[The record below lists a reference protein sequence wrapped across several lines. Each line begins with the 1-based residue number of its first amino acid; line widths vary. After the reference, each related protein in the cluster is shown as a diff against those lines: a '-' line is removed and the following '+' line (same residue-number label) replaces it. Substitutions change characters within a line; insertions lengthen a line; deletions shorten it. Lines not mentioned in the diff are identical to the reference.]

1 MFGLQMGVPPVPYL
15 IFHLQM
21 PCFHLKVSI
30 FRSPS
35 ICGSLEYR
43 HLPLVKMQKN
53 HNTSVPWNHSSS
65 LSPIDSLPRLNSLG
79 ALPISGT
86 DIGKRLQSLVGIN
99 SSADQNLLEEVL
111 AINWNDSFKSLSSKE
126 IKERKRRE
134 KIGLA
139 NKGKVPWNKGRK
151 HSAETRARI
160 KQRTIEALNN
170 PKVRKKMVEHPRA
183 HSDQVKAKI
192 GSSLKRV
199 WSKRL
204 KWKQSRD
211 NFFHSW
217 AETIAEAA
225 KTGGHGQEE
234 LDWDSYDKIKQ
245 EIVDKQ
251 FRLAEEKIKA
261 KELAKMEKAA
271 QVMVKRMEKLAHK
284 RKLHEERIK
293 EKKEQAKIKRKL
305 NQAKKDL
312 TKKLRLQ
319 QKLSQIRQKISLNGQ
334 LSSRRDGVTLHIPAW
349 EKLDLELLKG
359 EGLPKEV
366 SFADQIKAAKTKK
379 VEFSTTKSL
388 AASSI
393 IHSSSRKS

>member
-1 MFGLQMGVPPVPYL
+1 
-15 IFHLQM
+15 
-21 PCFHLKVSI
+21 
-30 FRSPS
+30 
-35 ICGSLEYR
+35 
-43 HLPLVKMQKN
+43 MQKN